1 MVRHGV
7 EISRIGGS
15 RVVLQDEFVR
25 SCNRRRERSWRMMG
39 ERKKDVDPEHFREMG
54 ILGALGPKRVQRF
67 FSLDSAVSSTKPRL
81 NRSCISSRAP
91 MARRRLGYNPIGH
104 ISRPRSRSAIGTN
117 GVCSK
122 VLLDDPFRASLPDQ
136 NTLFSK

>member
-54 ILGALGPKRVQRF
+54 ILGGPRAQACPALLF
-67 FSLDSAVSSTKPRL
+67 ARL
-81 NRSCISSRAP
+81 SRIFHQTTAQP
-91 MARRRLGYNPIGH
+91 VMHLVPCANGKEKIRL
-104 ISRPRSRSAIGTN
+104 
-117 GVCSK
+117 
-122 VLLDDPFRASLPDQ
+122 
-136 NTLFSK
+136 